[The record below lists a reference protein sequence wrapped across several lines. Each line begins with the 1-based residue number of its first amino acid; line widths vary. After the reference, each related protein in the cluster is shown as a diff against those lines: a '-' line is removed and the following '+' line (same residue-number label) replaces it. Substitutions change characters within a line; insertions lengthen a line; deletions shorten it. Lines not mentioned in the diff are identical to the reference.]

1 MHPQKRKELGEKLKV
16 LTLRRSVA
24 GIATLSFEDWA
35 LQFPVYQYV
44 FNYIVYIYIT
54 EIIYCFTAL
63 YIHILLWLL
72 TAVFQRI
79 SFGLSLLILRNALRK
94 IFAQLE
100 ACDVYECPSAYEKR
114 FGAAGKNRSNTDR
127 QRFAWLRCVGED
139 WALEF

>member
-1 MHPQKRKELGEKLKV
+1 MFLIIL
-16 LTLRRSVA
+16 
-24 GIATLSFEDWA
+24 
-35 LQFPVYQYV
+35 
-44 FNYIVYIYIT
+44 YIYNRDNLLL
-54 EIIYCFTAL
+54 TAL

-79 SFGLSLLILRNALRK
+79 SFGAPPLLILRNALRK

-100 ACDVYECPSAYEKR
+100 ACDVYECPSGYEKR